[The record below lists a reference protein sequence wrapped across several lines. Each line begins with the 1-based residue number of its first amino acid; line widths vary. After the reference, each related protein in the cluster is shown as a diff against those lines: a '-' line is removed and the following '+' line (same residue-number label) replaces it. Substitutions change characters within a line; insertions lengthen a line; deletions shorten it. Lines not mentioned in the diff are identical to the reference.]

1 MKMML
6 NILFPEFLICL
17 SSVMNSPVHEHAEP
31 HWVLLAF
38 YVILGVVAY
47 VVLCFM
53 AKKPAPP
60 HRNLLIVI
68 YFCCLA
74 LMVIAGLF
82 THWHIEFSW
91 QKLLAFYAIYGF
103 AACVFL
109 IYFAKVLRL
118 WLPKDLDYY
127 EKRRRGRE

>member
-1 MKMML
+1 MA
-6 NILFPEFLICL
+6 NNLFPEFLICL
-17 SSVMNSPVHEHAEP
+17 SIVMDSPIQEHIEP
-31 HWVLLAF
+31 PWELLAF

-74 LMVIAGLF
+74 GMVIAGLPV
-82 THWHIEFSW
+82 HWHIEFPW
-91 QKLLAFYAIYGF
+91 QEPIPTAFYAIFGF

-109 IYFAKVLRL
+109 IYFAKGLRL
-118 WLPKDLDYY
+118 WLPKDYDYY
-127 EKRRRGRE
+127 EKKRKGRE